1 MHVLHPSRLNVP
13 AASRVAFAPIVAK
26 GQLSGEYESAMLAQT
41 PGPQGHI
48 QVLTAS
54 TLAAASPIRLASTA
68 PMTSELTAIHAA
80 RAAQADLLLI
90 GEIVQDDLE
99 DPVNVIDNLP
109 PQLNAYRST
118 GPINVAPGSVQRP
131 QRIAV
136 AWRIFDVQSGRVLGN
151 HTSAIDRIEA
161 DRKYPDLQIAIPT
174 TRERVIAAS
183 ARQTWQAVT
192 PYVEVE
198 NAVLALPWMEP
209 GASQVRR
216 GNAYARSGRW
226 DLAELEW
233 TAAAT
238 RHRFSNSAKHNLA
251 LAQASREDFDSAKQ
265 TLGSMGPL
273 RTRQLQ
279 SESLIWIDRRHR
291 WHHAALGVAPP
302 PDGYAFPDAEAE
314 ANRPVAPS
322 TAPDP
327 EDLPLWTAIP
337 FTKPPGWTWRQWLF
351 QPWAL

>member
-13 AASRVAFAPIVAK
+13 CVSRVAFAPIVAK
-26 GQLSGEYESAMLAQT
+26 GRLSGEYENALLAQT
-41 PGPQGHI
+41 PGPQGQL

-54 TLAAASPIRLASTA
+54 VLAAAAPVRMASTA
-68 PMTSELTAIHAA
+68 PLTSDHTAIHAA
-80 RAAQADLLLI
+80 KVAQADLLLI
-90 GEIVQDDLE
+90 GEIVQEDLE
-99 DPVNVIDNLP
+99 DPTNIIDGLP
-109 PQLNAYRST
+109 PELNAYRST
-118 GPINVAPGSVQRP
+118 GPLNLAPGSVQRP

-136 AWRIFDVQSGRVLGN
+136 AWRIFDVQSGRVLGT

-161 DRKYPDLQIAIPT
+161 DRKYPDLALAIPT
-174 TRERVIAAS
+174 PRERVIAAS
-183 ARQTWQAVT
+183 ARETWQSVT
-192 PYVEVE
+192 PYVEKE
-198 NAVLALPWMEP
+198 NAVLALPWMAP

-216 GNAYARSGRW
+216 GNGFARSGRW

-238 RHRFSNSAKHNLA
+238 RHPLSNSAKHNLA
-251 LAQASREDFDSAKQ
+251 LAQMSREDFGAAKQ

-273 RTRQLQ
+273 RSRKLQ
-279 SESLIWIDRRHR
+279 SESLIWIDHRHR
-291 WHHAALGVAPP
+291 WHHAALGIAPP
-302 PDGYAFPDAEAE
+302 PEGWAFPDSEIA
-314 ANRPVAPS
+314 ANRPVVPS